1 MRFYEF
7 ADAEAQLG
15 LLRVIIDNT
24 WSAIAQQAA
33 AQKKAAA
40 ARRQQ
45 TSPKPRPVKP
55 KLSRKGTAKR
65 SKKPAQPPR
74 AKNPN
79 PASAAAAPAP
89 QRPTGP
95 RKVLPHVQPIR
106 AVSAAATAQP
116 AGTNSSPPAA

>member
-45 TSPKPRPVKP
+45 TSTKPRPVKP

-74 AKNPN
+74 ANNPT
-79 PASAAAAPAP
+79 ASAAAAPAP

-95 RKVLPHVQPIR
+95 QKVLPHVQPIR
-106 AVSAAATAQP
+106 PVSAAATAQP
-116 AGTNSSPPAA
+116 AGTNSSPTAF